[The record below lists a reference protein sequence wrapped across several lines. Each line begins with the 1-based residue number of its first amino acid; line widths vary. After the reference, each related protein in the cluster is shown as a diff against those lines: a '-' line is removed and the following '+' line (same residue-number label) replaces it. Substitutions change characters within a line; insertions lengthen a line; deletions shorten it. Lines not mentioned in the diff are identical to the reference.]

1 MLRDSM
7 ESVKVLNE
15 ENGYRAVKNIAL
27 SLWRNM
33 DIYHLGVVEQFKCLT
48 IPNSDIKKPNTNLS
62 LVEVALDSSSC

>member
-27 SLWRNM
+27 NLWRNM

-48 IPNSDIKKPNTNLS
+48 IPIRY
-62 LVEVALDSSSC
+62 